1 MNSEFLKKL
10 VEISKS
16 NKAEIEKLKGEY
28 KTLTDL
34 NNELTSKDAKRI
46 KEIRSEISRLN
57 SLNTELEEDLKYYN
71 HLRNCIKNFKKGLDN
86 QTDEDNKQLFREK
99 IENLEAEYESFGEGL
114 VEKYSLIVKD
124 YEDKKAKEAERERK
138 AKEKEEKK
146 LEKKEKKDNNKK
158 KINKSAA
165 ALALVALLGVGTAG
179 YAIGRGKTNS
189 NTISTSMVGTIG
201 ENEKEEDKPEEK
213 TNETNTSVNSDIA
226 DRITF
231 EKEQEE
237 NLKFT
242 DINDETQVEE
252 RAYEIVQSFDK
263 ISPIQGIT
271 VEDVMDYLRYINGGV
286 VNEVSREAALN
297 VISQI
302 EVLMNNEMNYGVD
315 MALKGS
321 SEREKQDLRVDYS
334 KFFIDGSL
342 SQQLASKITTLRGEM
357 LDNPTNKEKQ
367 STEFTKLLLNSWYLN
382 GNEEINA
389 NALETSGSAA
399 LIDKLFLNT
408 AMIAQ
413 ANQDENYEITVNMG
427 IVDENITLT
436 EIIDEINKPNCP
448 TMVTADNGETFETL
462 MNKFSSD
469 MEGMVKEA
477 YYNKENSNALTLHK

>member
-28 KTLTDL
+28 KNLTDL
-34 NNELTSKDAKRI
+34 DSKLSSKNSKRI
-46 KEIRSEISRLN
+46 IEIKKEISRLS

-71 HLRNCIKNFKKGLDN
+71 QLRNSIKNFKKGLDN
-86 QTDEDNKQLFREK
+86 QTNEDNKQLFREK
-99 IENLEAEYESFGEGL
+99 IESLEAEYESFGEGL
-114 VEKYSLIVKD
+114 VEKYNLIVKD
-124 YEDKKAKEAERERK
+124 YEDKKAKEAEKERK

-146 LEKKEKKDNNKK
+146 ANKK

-179 YAIGRGKTNS
+179 YAIGRGKANS
-189 NTISTSMVGTIG
+189 NTISTSKVGTND

-213 TNETNTSVNSDIA
+213 TNETNTSVVNSDIA

-231 EKEQEE
+231 ETEQEE

-271 VEDVMDYLRYINGGV
+271 IEDVMDYLRYINGGV

-357 LDNPTNKEKQ
+357 LDNPTNKETQ
-367 STEFTKLLLNSWYLN
+367 SVEFTKLLLNSWYLN